1 MSILTKKRAIVAG
14 VAIAA
19 LGSGV
24 AYAYWTTTGNGTG
37 SGSTGTDTGVS
48 IAQLGTISGLTPDS
62 TPQSIDFRITNG
74 AATNQYIG
82 SVTISKDGVT
92 APHADATHPC
102 TVADFAVVQ
111 PTAVPGDLT
120 PGDHDYTGAA
130 SGATLQLVNNPN
142 ANQDGCKG
150 ATITL
155 GLHANAS

>member
-14 VAIAA
+14 VAIVA

-24 AYAYWTTTGNGTG
+24 AYAYWTTSGSGTG
-37 SGSTGTDTGVS
+37 SGSTGTDSGVS

-62 TPQSIDFRITNG
+62 TPQSIDFRITNA

-82 SVTISKDGVT
+82 SVTITKDSVS
-92 APHADATHPC
+92 APNSNATHPC
-102 TVADFAVVQ
+102 TVDDFAVVQ

-120 PGDHDYTGAA
+120 PGSHDYTGSA
-130 SGATLQLVNNPN
+130 SGATLQLVNTN
-142 ANQDGCKG
+142 ANQDGCKD
-150 ATITL
+150 ATISL